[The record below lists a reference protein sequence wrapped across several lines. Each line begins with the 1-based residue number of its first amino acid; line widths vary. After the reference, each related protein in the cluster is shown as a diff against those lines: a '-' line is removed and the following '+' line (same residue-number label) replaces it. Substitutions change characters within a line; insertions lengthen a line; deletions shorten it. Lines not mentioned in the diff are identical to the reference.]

1 MCVPFVELIV
11 ICVVECAT
19 YVFCCRVDCYKCV
32 SVVELIVCM
41 YCVVELIVIQYV
53 CFPIYIQYICFPFI
67 IQCVFYRT

>member
-11 ICVVECAT
+11 IFVVECAT

-41 YCVVELIVIQYV
+41 CCVVELIV
-53 CFPIYIQYICFPFI
+53 ICFPFI
-67 IQCVFYRT
+67 IQCVFYRA